1 MKGLL
6 TSFEAAINLMEFS
19 DMRKAFGEN
28 SYSQIN
34 SLYYSGQKKSFIVD
48 VKLYTNE
55 PQLLEDSYHTVY
67 EDFIRDA
74 WHMVGLK
81 EKLIIVKSCELL
93 TD

>member
-6 TSFEAAINLMEFS
+6 TVFEAAINLINFEDF
-19 DMRKAFGEN
+19 KKVFGEN

-34 SLYYSGQKKSFIVD
+34 TLYYSGQKKSFIVD
-48 VKLYTNE
+48 VTLYTNE